1 MQIIYKYIVCILLFT
16 CLGFTQDTLITKQG
30 KQYIGKVI
38 DSDSKSVEFSY
49 SGWDTPKRFYL
60 NSAEVFLEPKV
71 PKSYPIYEASK
82 TYIYKNYK
90 NYKDNK
96 NKLKKEKKI
105 FLMEARKNSSFL
117 IKEKA
122 IYDAKHK
129 ARKWVLYP
137 IFSSTLIIGG
147 FGYLTS
153 VYPNDADIINGPTFS
168 NILGGALCLTLPYF
182 TLDAWDKNSVAFPYF
197 TLDALDKK
205 KFETQLILHN
215 YNDSEKEI
223 YHSVYKKTFKRKKLL
238 YSALGIPV
246 TAGIGLILFM
256 ATFDLDFSSSNY

>member
-1 MQIIYKYIVCILLFT
+1 MKIIYRYIVCILLFT

-49 SGWDTPKRFYL
+49 SGWDSPKRYFL
-60 NSAEVFLEPKV
+60 DGAEVFLGSNKIPK
-71 PKSYPIYEASK
+71 KS
-82 TYIYKNYK
+82 
-90 NYKDNK
+90 
-96 NKLKKEKKI
+96 KKEEKYI
-105 FLMEARKNSSFL
+105 SFS

-256 ATFDLDFSSSNY
+256 ATFDLDFSGGAKLDGYQG

>member
-49 SGWDTPKRFYL
+49 SGWDSPKRYFL
-60 NSAEVFLEPKV
+60 DGAEVFLGSNKIPK
-71 PKSYPIYEASK
+71 KS
-82 TYIYKNYK
+82 
-90 NYKDNK
+90 
-96 NKLKKEKKI
+96 KKEEKYI
-105 FLMEARKNSSFL
+105 SFS

-122 IYDAKHK
+122 IYDAKRK
-129 ARKWVLYP
+129 ARKWVMYP
-137 IFSSTLIIGG
+137 TLAGVISLSCISIF
-147 FGYLTS
+147 
-153 VYPNDADIINGPTFS
+153 DADFGNPIEGSI
-168 NILGGALCLTLPYF
+168 GGALSVALPYF
-182 TLDAWDKNSVAFPYF
+182 TLDTWDKNS
-197 TLDALDKK
+197 
-205 KFETQLILHN
+205 ETQLILHN

-256 ATFDLDFSSSNY
+256 ATFDLDFSGGVKLDGYQG

>member
-1 MQIIYKYIVCILLFT
+1 MKIIYKYIVCILLFT

-49 SGWDTPKRFYL
+49 SGWDSPKRYFL
-60 NSAEVFLEPKV
+60 DGAEVFLGSNKIPK
-71 PKSYPIYEASK
+71 KS
-82 TYIYKNYK
+82 
-90 NYKDNK
+90 
-96 NKLKKEKKI
+96 KKEEKYI
-105 FLMEARKNSSFL
+105 SFS

-182 TLDAWDKNSVAFPYF
+182 TLDAWDKNS
-197 TLDALDKK
+197 
-205 KFETQLILHN
+205 ETQLILHN

-256 ATFDLDFSSSNY
+256 ATFDLDFSGGAKLDGYQG

>member
-1 MQIIYKYIVCILLFT
+1 MFCLLGGTMQIIYKYIVCILLFT

-49 SGWDTPKRFYL
+49 SGWDSPKRYFL
-60 NSAEVFLEPKV
+60 DGAEVFLGSNKIPK
-71 PKSYPIYEASK
+71 KS
-82 TYIYKNYK
+82 
-90 NYKDNK
+90 
-96 NKLKKEKKI
+96 KKEEKYI
-105 FLMEARKNSSFL
+105 SFS

-122 IYDAKHK
+122 IYNAKRK
-129 ARKWVLYP
+129 ARKWVMYP
-137 IFSSTLIIGG
+137 TLAGVISLSCISIF
-147 FGYLTS
+147 
-153 VYPNDADIINGPTFS
+153 DADFGNPIEGSI
-168 NILGGALCLTLPYF
+168 GGALSVALPYF
-182 TLDAWDKNSVAFPYF
+182 TLDTWDKNS
-197 TLDALDKK
+197 
-205 KFETQLILHN
+205 ETQLILHN

-256 ATFDLDFSSSNY
+256 ATFDLDFSGGAKLDGYQG

>member
-49 SGWDTPKRFYL
+49 SGWDSPKRYFL
-60 NSAEVFLEPKV
+60 DGAEVFLGSNKIPK
-71 PKSYPIYEASK
+71 KS
-82 TYIYKNYK
+82 
-90 NYKDNK
+90 
-96 NKLKKEKKI
+96 KKEEKYI
-105 FLMEARKNSSFL
+105 SFS

-122 IYDAKHK
+122 IYDAKRK
-129 ARKWVLYP
+129 ARKWVMYP
-137 IFSSTLIIGG
+137 TLAGVISLSCISIF
-147 FGYLTS
+147 
-153 VYPNDADIINGPTFS
+153 DADFGNPIEGSI
-168 NILGGALCLTLPYF
+168 GGALSVALPYF
-182 TLDAWDKNSVAFPYF
+182 TLDTWDKNS
-197 TLDALDKK
+197 
-205 KFETQLILHN
+205 ETQLILHN

-246 TAGIGLILFM
+246 AAGVGFILFM
-256 ATFDLDFSSSNY
+256 ATFDLDFSGGAKLDGYQG

>member
-49 SGWDTPKRFYL
+49 SGWDSPKRYFL
-60 NSAEVFLEPKV
+60 DGAEVFLGSNKIPK
-71 PKSYPIYEASK
+71 KS
-82 TYIYKNYK
+82 
-90 NYKDNK
+90 
-96 NKLKKEKKI
+96 KKEEKYI
-105 FLMEARKNSSFL
+105 SFS

-122 IYDAKHK
+122 IYDAKRK
-129 ARKWVLYP
+129 ARKWVMYP
-137 IFSSTLIIGG
+137 TLAGVISLSCISIF
-147 FGYLTS
+147 
-153 VYPNDADIINGPTFS
+153 DADFGNPIEGSI
-168 NILGGALCLTLPYF
+168 GGALSVALPYF
-182 TLDAWDKNSVAFPYF
+182 TLDTWDKNS
-197 TLDALDKK
+197 
-205 KFETQLILHN
+205 ETQLILHN

-256 ATFDLDFSSSNY
+256 ATFDLDFSGGAKLDGYQG

>member
-1 MQIIYKYIVCILLFT
+1 MKIIYKYIVFILLFT

-38 DSDSKSVEFSY
+38 DSDSKSVKFSY
-49 SGWDTPKRFYL
+49 SGWDSPKRFYL

-122 IYDAKHK
+122 IYDAKRK
-129 ARKWVLYP
+129 ARKWVMYP
-137 IFSSTLIIGG
+137 TLAGVISLSCISIF
-147 FGYLTS
+147 
-153 VYPNDADIINGPTFS
+153 DADFGNPIEGSI
-168 NILGGALCLTLPYF
+168 GGALSVALPYF
-182 TLDAWDKNSVAFPYF
+182 TLDTWDKNS
-197 TLDALDKK
+197 
-205 KFETQLILHN
+205 ETQLILHN

-256 ATFDLDFSSSNY
+256 ATFDLDFSGGAKLDGYQGS

>member
-1 MQIIYKYIVCILLFT
+1 MKIIYRYIVCILLFT

-49 SGWDTPKRFYL
+49 SGWDSPKRYFFDG
-60 NSAEVFLEPKV
+60 AEVFLGSNKIPK
-71 PKSYPIYEASK
+71 KS
-82 TYIYKNYK
+82 
-90 NYKDNK
+90 
-96 NKLKKEKKI
+96 KKEEKYI
-105 FLMEARKNSSFL
+105 SFS

-122 IYDAKHK
+122 IYDAKRK
-129 ARKWVLYP
+129 ARKWVMYP
-137 IFSSTLIIGG
+137 TLAGVISLSCISIF
-147 FGYLTS
+147 
-153 VYPNDADIINGPTFS
+153 DADFGNPIEGSI
-168 NILGGALCLTLPYF
+168 GGALSVALPYF
-182 TLDAWDKNSVAFPYF
+182 TLDTWDKNS
-197 TLDALDKK
+197 
-205 KFETQLILHN
+205 ETQLILHN

-256 ATFDLDFSSSNY
+256 ATFDLDFSGGAKLDGYQGS

>member
-1 MQIIYKYIVCILLFT
+1 MQIIYRYIVCILLFT

-49 SGWDTPKRFYL
+49 SGWDSPKRYFL
-60 NSAEVFLEPKV
+60 DGAEVFLGSNKIPK
-71 PKSYPIYEASK
+71 KSKEEEK
-82 TYIYKNYK
+82 YI
-90 NYKDNK
+90 
-96 NKLKKEKKI
+96 
-105 FLMEARKNSSFL
+105 SFS

-122 IYDAKHK
+122 IYDAKRK
-129 ARKWVLYP
+129 ARKWVMYP
-137 IFSSTLIIGG
+137 TLAGVISLSCISIF
-147 FGYLTS
+147 
-153 VYPNDADIINGPTFS
+153 DADFGNPIEGSI
-168 NILGGALCLTLPYF
+168 GGALSVALPYF
-182 TLDAWDKNSVAFPYF
+182 TLDTWDKNS
-197 TLDALDKK
+197 
-205 KFETQLILHN
+205 ETQLILHN

-256 ATFDLDFSSSNY
+256 ATFDLDFSGGAKLDG

>member
-38 DSDSKSVEFSY
+38 DSDSKSVKFSY
-49 SGWDTPKRFYL
+49 SGWDSPKRYFL
-60 NSAEVFLEPKV
+60 DGAEVFLGSNKIPK
-71 PKSYPIYEASK
+71 KS
-82 TYIYKNYK
+82 
-90 NYKDNK
+90 
-96 NKLKKEKKI
+96 KKEEKYI
-105 FLMEARKNSSFL
+105 SFS

-122 IYDAKHK
+122 IYDAKRK
-129 ARKWVLYP
+129 ARKWVMYP
-137 IFSSTLIIGG
+137 TLAGVISLSCISIF
-147 FGYLTS
+147 
-153 VYPNDADIINGPTFS
+153 DADFGNPIEGSI
-168 NILGGALCLTLPYF
+168 GGALSVALPYF
-182 TLDAWDKNSVAFPYF
+182 TLDTWDKNS
-197 TLDALDKK
+197 
-205 KFETQLILHN
+205 ETQLILHN

-256 ATFDLDFSSSNY
+256 ATFDLDFSGGVRLDGYQG

>member
-38 DSDSKSVEFSY
+38 DSDSKSVKFSY
-49 SGWDTPKRFYL
+49 PEWDSPKKFYL

-71 PKSYPIYEASK
+71 PKSNPILKA
-82 TYIYKNYK
+82 YKNYK
-90 NYKDNK
+90 NNK
-96 NKLKKEKKI
+96 KKLKKEKKL
-105 FLMEARKNSSFL
+105 FLMEARRNSSFL

-137 IFSSTLIIGG
+137 IFSSTLFIGG
-147 FGYLTS
+147 FSYLIS
-153 VYPNDADIINGPTFS
+153 VNHMDADIINGPTFG

-182 TLDAWDKNSVAFPYF
+182 TLDAWDNNS
-197 TLDALDKK
+197 
-205 KFETQLILHN
+205 ETQLILHN

-246 TAGIGLILFM
+246 AAGVGFILFM
-256 ATFDLDFSSSNY
+256 ATFDLDFSGGAKLDGYQGS

>member
-49 SGWDTPKRFYL
+49 SGWDSSKRFYL
-60 NSAEVFLEPKV
+60 NSAEVLLEPKV
-71 PKSYPIYEASK
+71 PKRNPIYEA
-82 TYIYKNYK
+82 YK

-96 NKLKKEKKI
+96 KQLKKEKKI

-122 IYDAKHK
+122 IYDAKRK
-129 ARKWVLYP
+129 ARKWVMYP
-137 IFSSTLIIGG
+137 TLAGVISLSCISIF
-147 FGYLTS
+147 
-153 VYPNDADIINGPTFS
+153 DADFGNPIEGSI
-168 NILGGALCLTLPYF
+168 GGALSVALPYF
-182 TLDAWDKNSVAFPYF
+182 TLDTWDKNS
-197 TLDALDKK
+197 
-205 KFETQLILHN
+205 ETQLILHN

-256 ATFDLDFSSSNY
+256 ATFDLDFSGGAKLDGYNG

>member
-60 NSAEVFLEPKV
+60 NSAEVLLEPKV
-71 PKSYPIYEASK
+71 PKRNPIYEA
-82 TYIYKNYK
+82 YK

-96 NKLKKEKKI
+96 KQLKKEKKI

-182 TLDAWDKNSVAFPYF
+182 TLDTWDKNS
-197 TLDALDKK
+197 
-205 KFETQLILHN
+205 ETQLIFHN
-215 YNDSEKEI
+215 INDSEKEI

-238 YSALGIPV
+238 YSAIGTPV
-246 TAGIGLILFM
+246 VGGVGLILVLAAF
-256 ATFDLDFSSSNY
+256 ASL

>member
-1 MQIIYKYIVCILLFT
+1 MKIIYKYIVFILLFT

-49 SGWDTPKRFYL
+49 SGWDSPKRYFL
-60 NSAEVFLEPKV
+60 DGAEVFLGSNKIPK
-71 PKSYPIYEASK
+71 KS
-82 TYIYKNYK
+82 
-90 NYKDNK
+90 
-96 NKLKKEKKI
+96 KKEEKYI
-105 FLMEARKNSSFL
+105 SFS

-197 TLDALDKK
+197 TLDVLDRK

-246 TAGIGLILFM
+246 AAGVGFILFM
-256 ATFDLDFSSSNY
+256 ATFNLDFSGGAKLDGYQG

>member
-1 MQIIYKYIVCILLFT
+1 MKIIYRYIVCILLFT

-49 SGWDTPKRFYL
+49 SGWDSPKRYFL
-60 NSAEVFLEPKV
+60 DGAEVFLGSNKIPK
-71 PKSYPIYEASK
+71 KS
-82 TYIYKNYK
+82 
-90 NYKDNK
+90 
-96 NKLKKEKKI
+96 KKEEKYI
-105 FLMEARKNSSFL
+105 SFS

-122 IYDAKHK
+122 IYDAKRK
-129 ARKWVLYP
+129 ARKWVMYP
-137 IFSSTLIIGG
+137 TLAGVISLSCISIF
-147 FGYLTS
+147 
-153 VYPNDADIINGPTFS
+153 DADFGNPTEGS
-168 NILGGALCLTLPYF
+168 IGGALSVALPYF
-182 TLDAWDKNSVAFPYF
+182 TLDTWDKNS
-197 TLDALDKK
+197 
-205 KFETQLILHN
+205 ETQLILHN

-256 ATFDLDFSSSNY
+256 ATFDLDFSGGAKLDGYQG